1 MAASK
6 KVLSQGLKKDR
17 AVSRA
22 KLGSL
27 RGMKIQPRTAQRY
40 THAVFHFL
48 CWLSQ
53 FGFHL
58 ASTYD
63 QLDTQVCEWLEY
75 LWHSGESK
83 GLAGDTLS
91 GIQWLLQKRRI
102 LDGGWSLLE
111 VWSRH
116 ELPARAPAMPPLV
129 LLGIAGF
136 ALSRGALDVAA
147 LLLTGFACMLR
158 SMEMFSICRNH
169 IALAAQL
176 TGAILLPDTKS
187 GKRRGGLET
196 ACLSDRL
203 AGWSISQTPYF
214 AAA

>member
-63 QLDTQVCEWLEY
+63 QLDTQACEWLEY

-91 GIQWLLQKRRI
+91 RIQWLLQKRRF
-102 LDGGWSLLE
+102 LDGG
-111 VWSRH
+111 
-116 ELPARAPAMPPLV
+116 
-129 LLGIAGF
+129 
-136 ALSRGALDVAA
+136 
-147 LLLTGFACMLR
+147 
-158 SMEMFSICRNH
+158 
-169 IALAAQL
+169 
-176 TGAILLPDTKS
+176 
-187 GKRRGGLET
+187 
-196 ACLSDRL
+196 
-203 AGWSISQTPYF
+203 
-214 AAA
+214 